1 MQRSKNNLS
10 PAQKKELTGYFIV
23 LVVLLVILFFLFFN
37 QKKNSKI
44 EENISFSS
52 VKIALLNGCG
62 YNNVAK
68 EVKDNII
75 DKNISNLDIIS
86 WKNIE
91 SKMFIYDK
99 SIIVIKKYNKEKLDF
114 LVNITGIN
122 RRIFAINDNYIE
134 EYQIILGKDYKKYFK

>member
-10 PAQKKELTGYFIV
+10 PTQKRELIDYFIV
-23 LVVLLVILFFLFFN
+23 LAVLLGILFFLFFN
-37 QKKNSKI
+37 QKKESKI

-62 YNNVAK
+62 YSNVAR
-68 EVKDNII
+68 EVKDYII
-75 DKNISNLDIIS
+75 DKNIKNLDITS
-86 WKNIE
+86 WKNID

-122 RRIFAINDNYIE
+122 RKIFAINDNYIE